1 MIDNVNNSQNS
12 SLTMQMFQI
21 MQKNQAAP
29 AIPVNN
35 AGALFQMMMLQVVQ
49 KMAASMDLFPAVMA
63 PSIHLHTHEPTIRA
77 TRQCTD
83 FQMTFSHPCLRFPE
97 DCTRIVKIRLL
108 FQFL

>member
-12 SLTMQMFQI
+12 CHIMQMFQI

-49 KMAASMDLFPAVMA
+49 KMAASMDLFAPLHGAVNA
-63 PSIHLHTHEPTIRA
+63 SPHPRTSHSCNQATH
-77 TRQCTD
+77 
-83 FQMTFSHPCLRFPE
+83 RFPDE
-97 DCTRIVKIRLL
+97 IFTSMPSLSRRLCDDY
-108 FQFL
+108 